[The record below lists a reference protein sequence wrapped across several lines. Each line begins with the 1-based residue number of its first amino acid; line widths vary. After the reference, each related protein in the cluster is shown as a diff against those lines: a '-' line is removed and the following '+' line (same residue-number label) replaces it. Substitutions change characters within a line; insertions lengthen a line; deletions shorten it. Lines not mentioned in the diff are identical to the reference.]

1 MAGGLEEEI
10 EEDTMEE
17 VAEEVTGLSTPA
29 LDVVV
34 AGTIISEEVT
44 TTDTQTETITRVRE
58 VPHQVTRNSVFA
70 VIKT

>member
-1 MAGGLEEEI
+1 MVGGLVEEI

-17 VAEEVTGLSTPA
+17 VEEEVTGLSTPA

-44 TTDTQTETITRVRE
+44 TTDTPTETITRVRE
-58 VPHQVTRNSVFA
+58 VHRQVSRSVPSS
-70 VIKT
+70 

>member
-10 EEDTMEE
+10 EGDTMEE
-17 VAEEVTGLSTPA
+17 VEEEVTGLSTPA

-34 AGTIISEEVT
+34 AATIISEEVT

-58 VPHQVTRNSVFA
+58 VHRQVTRSLPL
-70 VIKT
+70 